1 MEETI
6 WGFSNAVSWVRTHGD
21 FKFTNSSHPMFKSV
35 EDRDLT
41 WRLEKIA
48 GEVLSLTPTINDI
61 HKKHGDITLEFLVG
75 EDCSPVPE

>member
-1 MEETI
+1 
-6 WGFSNAVSWVRTHGD
+6 
-21 FKFTNSSHPMFKSV
+21 MFKSV